1 MQLRRRRAFTLIE
14 LLVVIA
20 IIAILIALLLP
31 AVQQAREAAR
41 RTQCKNN
48 LKQYGLAIANYHDV
62 HGAFPIGGAGT
73 WSNWTGSHLSWQA
86 RVLPFADQTSMYN
99 MINMDRRA
107 DAILHEPL
115 GSGSNLLGRI
125 VPYMLCPSDS
135 TMISNPEWSGWGANP
150 YGGSATWLGPA
161 QTNYCGSLGSQSTPS
176 AGGAA
181 CEPWQQFM
189 QPIAA
194 GNVGH
199 GSSENKSLISGMFA
213 RGMGATIKIGDVS
226 DGTSNT
232 IVVGEILPDCND
244 HREGAWAS
252 NGMGNAHAS
261 TVVPINNMTTCS
273 KANPGKITHP
283 ACTNMNNWNFSW
295 GFRSMHTG
303 GAHFLLVDGSV
314 RFISETVD
322 HTTYQRLG
330 GRADNRQVGNF

>member
-1 MQLRRRRAFTLIE
+1 MTTRRRHAFTLIE

-62 HGAFPIGGAGT
+62 HSCFPYAGGNGWTT
-73 WSNWTGSHLSWQA
+73 WAQPPFSWQV
-86 RVLPFADQTSMYN
+86 RVLPFTDQASTYN
-99 MINMDRRA
+99 QLNLNHPDG
-107 DAILHEPL
+107 LQVPL
-115 GSGSNLLGRI
+115 GSGSNLFGRV

-135 TMISNPEWSGWGANP
+135 TMINNPEWSGWGANP

-161 QTNYCGSLGSQSTPS
+161 QTNYCGSMGSQSTPS
-176 AGGAA
+176 AAGSA

-189 QPIAA
+189 EPLANNA
-194 GNVGH
+194 GH
-199 GSSENKSLISGMFA
+199 GNSRSKRDISGMFC
-213 RGMGATIKIGDVS
+213 REGILVKLGDVS

-232 IVVGEILPDCND
+232 IIVGEILPDCND
-244 HREGAWAS
+244 HRDGVWGF

-261 TVVPINNMTTCS
+261 TVVPVNNMTTCS

-283 ACTNMNNWNFSW
+283 ACTNPNNWNFSW
-295 GFRSMHTG
+295 GYRSMHTG

-314 RFISETVD
+314 RFVSETIN

-330 GRADNRQVGNF
+330 GRSDGKQIENY